1 MGPAV
6 GAMRVRDSS
15 ELTRVSVLE
24 LSVLLVEKLADFV
37 AEFADFVAEK
47 LAEFV
52 EKFAEFPE

>member
-1 MGPAV
+1 LGPAV

-15 ELTRVSVLE
+15 ELTRVSAFE
-24 LSVLLVEKLADFV
+24 LSVLVEKLAEFV
-37 AEFADFVAEK
+37 AEFAEE

>member
-1 MGPAV
+1 LGPAV

-15 ELTRVSVLE
+15 ELTRVSALE
-24 LSVLLVEKLADFV
+24 LSVLVEKLAEFV
-37 AEFADFVAEK
+37 AEFAEK

>member
-15 ELTRVSVLE
+15 ELTRVSALE
-24 LSVLLVEKLADFV
+24 LSVLVEKLVDFV
-37 AEFADFVAEK
+37 AELAEK

-52 EKFAEFPE
+52 EKFAECPE

>member
-15 ELTRVSVLE
+15 ELTRVSALE
-24 LSVLLVEKLADFV
+24 LSVLVEKLAEFV
-37 AEFADFVAEK
+37 AEFAEK

>member
-1 MGPAV
+1 MPAV

-15 ELTRVSVLE
+15 ELTRVSALE
-24 LSVLLVEKLADFV
+24 LSVLVEKLAEFV
-37 AEFADFVAEK
+37 AEFVGDFAEK

>member
-24 LSVLLVEKLADFV
+24 LSVLVEKLVDFV
-37 AEFADFVAEK
+37 AELAEK

-52 EKFAEFPE
+52 EKFAVFPE

>member
-24 LSVLLVEKLADFV
+24 LSVLVGKLA
-37 AEFADFVAEK
+37 EFAEK
-47 LAEFV
+47 LAAFV

>member
-24 LSVLLVEKLADFV
+24 LSVLLVEKLDEFV
-37 AEFADFVAEK
+37 AEFAEK

>member
-15 ELTRVSVLE
+15 ELTQVSALE
-24 LSVLLVEKLADFV
+24 LSVLVEKLAEFVAEFV
-37 AEFADFVAEK
+37 AEFAEE

>member
-6 GAMRVRDSS
+6 GAMRVTDFS
-15 ELTRVSVLE
+15 ELTQVSALE
-24 LSVLLVEKLADFV
+24 LAVLVEKLADFV
-37 AEFADFVAEK
+37 AEFAEK

>member
-24 LSVLLVEKLADFV
+24 LSVLVEKLVDFV
-37 AEFADFVAEK
+37 VPSVLSVFRFS
-47 LAEFV
+47 FHTI
-52 EKFAEFPE
+52 FS